1 MSNYVYFYPPLNY
14 SIMYT
19 ITSDFQNFIFLENK
33 SEAILLANSIQG
45 GVYISSNGEMVCIHS
60 YKD

>member
-1 MSNYVYFYPPLNY
+1 
-14 SIMYT
+14 MYT